1 MKLLESIL
9 TALRALRA
17 NKMRSL
23 LTMLGVIIG
32 VGSVILLVSLGSG
45 ARAEITSS
53 IQGLGSNL
61 IIVVPFKMDLN
72 GSMMQ
77 QGAPQL
83 ATNKFTLKTIDEIG
97 QAVGDSDRVSG
108 EIQRSMYLSAN
119 GKRYYGMVT
128 GTKSNEFDVRDLETE
143 QGRYFTK
150 AEEESGRLVIVIG
163 RTVAEALFPGQD
175 PVGQYVTIKGRRLKV
190 IGVQEARGKTLTF
203 DMDSFSWI
211 PITTA
216 IRMFGS
222 SNPGTIVVK
231 AETSDSVLA
240 DAREIKE
247 VLGET
252 YTDDEFSVITQSD
265 ILGFAQN
272 ITKILT
278 YLLGGLAGIS
288 LLVGGIGIMNIML
301 VSVTERTRE
310 IGIRKAVGAK
320 TRDIMLQFLVE
331 AITLSLLGGTIG
343 VLLAVFGAVLY
354 TAIFHI
360 QAQVTVWIILM
371 AFLFSMLVGI
381 FFGVYPARKASRL
394 DPIESLR
401 YE

>member
-1 MKLLESIL
+1 MKILESIY

-45 ARAEITSS
+45 ARAEITST

-61 IIVVPFKMDLN
+61 IMVVPYRLEL
-72 GSMMQ
+72 GSNLMQ
-77 QGAPQL
+77 QGAPQF

-97 QAVGDSDRVSG
+97 KAVGDPERVSG
-108 EIQRSMYLSAN
+108 EIQRSMYMKSDN
-119 GKRYYGMVT
+119 KRYFGMVL
-128 GTKSNEFDVRDLETE
+128 GTKSNEFDIREIKTKA
-143 QGRYFTK
+143 GRYFTK

-163 RTVAEALFPGQD
+163 QTVANDLFPGQN
-175 PVGQYVTIKGRRLKV
+175 PVGQYVIIKGRRVKV
-190 IGVQEARGKTLTF
+190 IGIQEVRGKTLMF
-203 DMDSFSWI
+203 DQDSMSWM
-211 PITTA
+211 PITAA
-216 IRMFGS
+216 IKIFGT
-222 SNPGTIVVK
+222 SNPNNIVVK
-231 AETSDSVLA
+231 AESTDDVIP
-240 DAREIKE
+240 DAKKIKE
-247 VLGET
+247 LLGESLSA
-252 YTDDEFSVITQSD
+252 DEYSVITQSD
-265 ILGFAQN
+265 ILGFAQS

-331 AITLSLLGGTIG
+331 AVTLSLLGGTIG
-343 VLLAVFGAVLY
+343 VLLAIFGSVLY
-354 TAIFHI
+354 TALFHLR
-360 QAQVTVWIILM
+360 AQVTVWIVLL
-371 AFLFSMLVGI
+371 AFVFSMLVGV

>member
-1 MKLLESIL
+1 MKILESVI
-9 TALRALRA
+9 TALTALRA

-45 ARAEITSS
+45 ARSEITSS

-61 IIVVPFKMDLN
+61 IVVVPFKMQLG

-77 QGAPQL
+77 QGAPQFAL
-83 ATNKFTLKTIDEIG
+83 NKFTLKTMDEVG
-97 QAVGDSDRVSG
+97 KAVGSSDMVSG
-108 EIQRSMYLSAN
+108 EIQRTIYMSGDRNRYFGMIN
-119 GKRYYGMVT
+119 GTSY
-128 GTKSNEFDVRDLETE
+128 NEFSLRDIQTSS
-143 QGRYFTK
+143 GRFFTK
-150 AEEESGRLVIVIG
+150 AEEESARLVIVIG
-163 RTVAEALFPGQD
+163 QTVARDLFGEND
-175 PVGQYVTIKGRRLKV
+175 PVGQYVTIKGRKV
-190 IGVQEARGKTLTF
+190 KIIGVQEFKGKTLMF
-203 DMDSFSWI
+203 DNDSISWM
-211 PITTA
+211 PMTTA
-216 IRMFGS
+216 IQLFGYS
-222 SNPGTIVVK
+222 HPNMIVVK
-231 AETSDSVLA
+231 APTTGSVNATAGKIRDELSKTLASD
-240 DAREIKE
+240 E
-247 VLGET
+247 
-252 YTDDEFSVITQSD
+252 YSVITQSD
-265 ILGFAQN
+265 ILSFAQS

-331 AITLSLLGGTIG
+331 ALTLSLLGGAIG
-343 VLLAVFGAVLY
+343 VMLAIGGAVLY
-354 TAIFHI
+354 TAIFHLR
-360 QAQVTVWIILM
+360 AQVTAWIIML
-371 AFLFSMLVGI
+371 AFVFSMLVGI